1 MALLTANTP
10 RNFRLHKIV
19 YTQASGNQIATIV
32 KVSTVRQKIL
42 ETALMAWEMKE
53 ICGIHQSS
61 SV

>member
-42 ETALMAWEMKE
+42 ETALMA
-53 ICGIHQSS
+53 
-61 SV
+61 